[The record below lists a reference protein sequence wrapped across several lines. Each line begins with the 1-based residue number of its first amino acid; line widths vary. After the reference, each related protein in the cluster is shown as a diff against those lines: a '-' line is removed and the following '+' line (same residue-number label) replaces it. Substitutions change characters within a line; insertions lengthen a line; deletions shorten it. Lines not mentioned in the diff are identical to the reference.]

1 MQEGGRLEDQ
11 GGMNTPADILPPGGD
26 ASGSPSGN
34 APSGG
39 GPIDYVVVS
48 FMGDLPLLRL
58 QARGFAQFHA
68 PDDLGRILIINND
81 NDSAAFDLR
90 FESDIRPLYGAL
102 ADRVE
107 VVRADD
113 LLPGITKSRR
123 AWRRQQALK
132 LAACRLVTS
141 PVSISIDSKNHLI
154 RPTGKGL
161 YRTAESRLIVPGR
174 KRWSV
179 PEACLNYL
187 GVAEDSWPADVS
199 NIVTPYPLVTRLVL
213 SLLEELERRG
223 EDLATLFETKGELY
237 EFALYYAWVI
247 AQGEAALYDLDAP
260 IIATGLWPH
269 KFPDPERPL
278 RRLVAQTGLEHVHWL
293 AIHRKARDVPP
304 ALKEIVTGLWQGF
317 GLIDAA
323 EEGAAIL
330 SAGGVVVEE
339 EAPVTE
345 EARDDGAPE
354 AGEAPAATASV
365 VVPESTEPRM
375 DPVDALLI
383 PGFRTGRETLDIL
396 KVFAGLAGPRVL
408 DLGCYRG
415 GSTLVMALLGKHVEA
430 LIDGRFWP
438 DRLAPILEP
447 RGMRALNQPYDQ
459 YEPEAP
465 LDGIWASHVM
475 QNMRNPGLFLDRCR
489 RHLKD
494 DGWLAVVVPPLRS
507 RITAGKVN
515 PGWNLGALMYAL
527 LAAGFDLTRG
537 HFLTHGFNVVAIVPK
552 ATRVLERHADAFADP
567 SLWPFKLDARRGFE
581 GDIGSCNWPQE
592 FRDRMAT
599 GLSDLALEGPEA
611 ALAEARRLAT
621 IWV

>member
-1 MQEGGRLEDQ
+1 MREGGRLGDQ
-11 GGMNTPADILPPGGD
+11 GGMSIAADLLPPD
-26 ASGSPSGN
+26 T
-34 APSGG
+34 
-39 GPIDYVVVS
+39 PIDYVVVS
-48 FMGDLPLLRL
+48 FLGDLPLLRL
-58 QARGFAQFHA
+58 QARSFALFHA
-68 PDDLGRILIINND
+68 PDDIGRIIVVNND
-81 NDSAAFDLR
+81 NDPPAFAQR
-90 FESDIRPLYGAL
+90 FEAEVRPLYAAL
-102 ADRVE
+102 AGKVE
-107 VVRADD
+107 VVPADD
-113 LLPGITKSRR
+113 LLPGITGSRR
-123 AWRRQQALK
+123 GWRRQQALK
-132 LAACRLVTS
+132 LAACRLVTA
-141 PVSISIDSKNHLI
+141 PVSIAIDSKNHLI
-154 RPTGKGL
+154 RPAGKAL
-161 YRTAESRLIVPGR
+161 YQTAEGRLIVPGR

-179 PEACLNYL
+179 PDACLTYF
-187 GVAEDSWPADVS
+187 GVAPEAWPAEVA

-223 EDLATLFETKGELY
+223 EDLATLFETKGEFF
-237 EFALYYAWVI
+237 EFALYHAWLV
-247 AQGEAALYDLDAP
+247 AQGEDGLYDLQAP
-260 IIATGLWPH
+260 VIATGFWPH

-278 RRLVAQTGLEHVHWL
+278 RRLVAQTGLPHVHWL
-293 AIHRKARDVPP
+293 AIHRKARALPPSLRDV
-304 ALKEIVTGLWQGF
+304 IIGLWQGF
-317 GLIDAA
+317 GLTEST

-330 SAGGVVVEE
+330 AGGAAVE
-339 EAPVTE
+339 EAPDSAE
-345 EARDDGAPE
+345 PPEDEARE
-354 AGEAPAATASV
+354 EGEATPAAAPPAAPA
-365 VVPESTEPRM
+365 VPEV

-447 RGMRALNQPYDQ
+447 RGMRALNLPYEQ

-465 LDGIWASHVM
+465 LDGIWASHVL
-475 QNMRNPGLFLDRCR
+475 QNQRNPGLFLDRCR

-552 ATRVLERHADAFADP
+552 AARVLERHADAFADP

-599 GLSDLALEGPEA
+599 GLSELALEGPDA